1 MAEKTLTIQ
10 DFEYDLDP
18 ALIAQKPLD
27 QKENARLLVVD
38 RASGELQ
45 HKHFYDLPCLLK
57 SGDLLIV
64 NDTKVLPSR
73 LIARRSS
80 GGTVKLLLL
89 KPQTNNI
96 AVWEAMV
103 TPIKRLKPGQELE
116 VLDESGSATT
126 IVVKDIIIGPDG
138 FKRLLVDLGAKENVY
153 NLLSRVGFAPLPP
166 YITRDY
172 RISQNSQSENGHRK
186 EDLFQYQTVFAQTP
200 GAVAAP
206 TAGLHFTPTVIA
218 ALNDAGIEIASVT
231 LHVGAGTFKP
241 IEAEIDEHTIE
252 EEFYT
257 VSAETAG
264 KINKA
269 KSEGRRVIAVG
280 TTSLRTL
287 ETAGAS
293 GLIEP
298 ADNKSTALYIKPG
311 HKFAIAN
318 GMITNF
324 HLSRS
329 SLLVLVSAV
338 AGRDLIMKA
347 YKEAI
352 AESYRFYSYGDAMLI
367 L

>member
-45 HKHFYDLPCLLK
+45 HKHFYDLPSLLK

-73 LIARRSS
+73 LIARRKS

-103 TPIKRLKPGQELE
+103 TPIKRIKPGQELE
-116 VLDESGSATT
+116 VVDESGSATT
-126 IVVKDIIIGPDG
+126 IVVKDIVLGPDG

-153 NLLSRVGFAPLPP
+153 NLLSSVGFAPLPP

-172 RISQNSQSENGHRK
+172 RTNLSNPSENTHRK
-186 EDLFQYQTVFAQTP
+186 EDLFQYQTVFAQAP

-218 ALNDAGIEIASVT
+218 ALNEAGIDIATVT

-252 EEFYT
+252 EELYT

-293 GLIEP
+293 GLVEP
-298 ADNKSTALYIKPG
+298 ADNQSTALYIKPG

-352 AESYRFYSYGDAMLI
+352 ANSYRFYSYGDAMLI